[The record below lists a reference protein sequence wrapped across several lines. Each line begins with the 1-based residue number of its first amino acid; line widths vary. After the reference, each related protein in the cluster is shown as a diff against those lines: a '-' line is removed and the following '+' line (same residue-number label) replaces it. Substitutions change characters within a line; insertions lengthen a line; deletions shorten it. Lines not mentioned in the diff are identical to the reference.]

1 MSSKASKLKLRAEFP
16 PLVDIV
22 PKTPKKQKKPLP
34 EPPTIHTILWHVWNK
49 KAFINLL
56 ETVPIGTELNP
67 KVFVHAKRLG
77 LSQEIMHDL
86 LIYYVP
92 TERLSFELIE
102 WLIQHMDRKLLLG
115 VLDVIK
121 NSFDFDSEI
130 MALAEK
136 YGHDEF
142 IISWLR
148 QYC

>member
-1 MSSKASKLKLRAEFP
+1 
-16 PLVDIV
+16 
-22 PKTPKKQKKPLP
+22 
-34 EPPTIHTILWHVWNK
+34 
-49 KAFINLL
+49 
-56 ETVPIGTELNP
+56 
-67 KVFVHAKRLG
+67 
-77 LSQEIMHDL
+77 MHDL